1 MAGLKWL
8 EGNRLQI
15 TPPKRTKK
23 ITGTRFATIL
33 GLNPWS
39 TAFEMW
45 CAITKTFE
53 LPFEDTIYTIAGKTI
68 EPKQAEYMKKS
79 YGMDLI
85 TPTDRYGADYFNKTW
100 GDFFP
105 DSKHLGGMWDFLGV
119 DENGVVDTVLEM
131 KTTKR
136 IEDWQN
142 DAPEYYALQA
152 ALYAYLLG
160 VDNVVMVASFLE
172 EKDYADPSKYVPN
185 VKNTITVE
193 FKVSE
198 RYPDFAEKVAQVE
211 QWWADYVD
219 TGISPVFDEKKDAEI
234 LKALRTHNL
243 TPDTDIDALIAEAEG
258 LKTEVDKATA
268 AIADKEKR
276 LKEINDIIKEHAMK
290 QFRPGDKKVEVK
302 GATYTWAISRSE
314 TTTIDIPVDGTIYV
328 LGGKDGNKRATVM
341 TLNGR
346 DLVLGKNWE
355 LPDLSGAPVAAGKV
369 ELAPMTCTFMVL

>member
-1 MAGLKWL
+1 MADIKWL
-8 EGNRLQI
+8 EDNRLQI
-15 TPPKRTKK
+15 APPKRTKK

-39 TAFEMW
+39 TEFEMW

-53 LPFEDTIYTIAGKTI
+53 LPFEDTIYTKAGKTI

-85 TPTDRYGADYFNKTW
+85 TPTDRYGEDYFNKTW

-105 DSKHLGGMWDFLGV
+105 ENKHLGGMWDFLGV
-119 DENGVVDTVLEM
+119 DENGEVDTVLEM

-160 VDNVVMVASFLE
+160 VDNVIMVASFLD
-172 EKDYADPSKYVPN
+172 EKDYADPSKYTPN
-185 VKNTITVE
+185 INNTITVE

-198 RYPDFAEKVAQVE
+198 RYPDFAEKVAKVE
-211 QWWADYVD
+211 AWWSSYVE
-219 TGISPVFDEKKDAEI
+219 TGFSPVFDEKKDAEI

-243 TPDTDIDALIAEAEG
+243 TPDTDINALIAEAEG
-258 LKTEVDKATA
+258 LKGEVDKATA
-268 AIADKEKR
+268 AISDKEKR

-302 GATYTWAISRSE
+302 GSTYTWAISRSE
-314 TTTIDIPVDGTIYV
+314 TTTIDKKALEADGLLDKYQKKSEQYRMTI
-328 LGGKDGNKRATVM
+328 
-341 TLNGR
+341 
-346 DLVLGKNWE
+346 E
-355 LPDLSGAPVAAGKV
+355 
-369 ELAPMTCTFMVL
+369 

>member
-1 MAGLKWL
+1 MADIKWL
-8 EGNRLQI
+8 EGNRIQI
-15 TPPKRTKK
+15 APPKRTKK

-105 DSKHLGGMWDFLGV
+105 DSPHLGGMWDYLGV
-119 DENGVVDTVLEM
+119 DEEGKVDTVLEM

-314 TTTIDIPVDGTIYV
+314 TTTIDKKALEADGLLDKYQKKTEQF
-328 LGGKDGNKRATVM
+328 RMTV
-341 TLNGR
+341 
-346 DLVLGKNWE
+346 K
-355 LPDLSGAPVAAGKV
+355 
-369 ELAPMTCTFMVL
+369 

>member
-1 MAGLKWL
+1 MKWL
-8 EGNRLQI
+8 DSNQIQI

-23 ITGTRFATIL
+23 VTGTRFATIL

-39 TAFEMW
+39 TPFEMW
-45 CAITKTFE
+45 CAITKTYE
-53 LPFEDTIYTIAGKTI
+53 KPFEDTIYTIAGKTI

-105 DSKHLGGMWDFLGV
+105 ENPYFGGMWDYLGV
-119 DENGVVDTVLEM
+119 NEDGEVDTVLEM

-160 VDNVVMVASFLE
+160 VDNVIMVASFLD

-185 VKNTITVE
+185 IKNTITVE

-198 RYPDFAEKVAQVE
+198 RYPDFERMVAEVKSWWGEYVAG
-211 QWWADYVD
+211 
-219 TGISPVFDEKKDAEI
+219 GISPVYDEKKDAEI
-234 LKALRTHNL
+234 LAALRTHNL
-243 TPDTDIDALIAEAEG
+243 TPDTDIDSLIKEAEG
-258 LKTEVDKATA
+258 LKTEVDKATN

-290 QFRPGDKKVEVK
+290 QFRDGDKKVEIK
-302 GATYTWAISRSE
+302 GSTYTWTVSRSE
-314 TTTIDIPVDGTIYV
+314 TATIDKKALEADGLLEKYQ
-328 LGGKDGNKRATVM
+328 KKSEQYRMTV
-341 TLNGR
+341 
-346 DLVLGKNWE
+346 K
-355 LPDLSGAPVAAGKV
+355 
-369 ELAPMTCTFMVL
+369 

>member
-1 MAGLKWL
+1 MADIKWL

-15 TPPKRTKK
+15 DPPKRTKK

-39 TAFEMW
+39 TAFEIW

-53 LPFEDTIYTIAGKTI
+53 LPFEDTIYTVAGKTI

-243 TPDTDIDALIAEAEG
+243 TPDTDIDTLIAEAEG

-314 TTTIDIPVDGTIYV
+314 TTTIDKKALEADGLLDKYQKKTEQF
-328 LGGKDGNKRATVM
+328 RMTV
-341 TLNGR
+341 
-346 DLVLGKNWE
+346 K
-355 LPDLSGAPVAAGKV
+355 
-369 ELAPMTCTFMVL
+369 

>member
-1 MAGLKWL
+1 MEWLDSKQLK
-8 EGNRLQI
+8 I

-105 DSKHLGGMWDFLGV
+105 DSKHLGGMWDYLGV
-119 DENGVVDTVLEM
+119 DEDGKVDTVLEM

-172 EKDYADPSKYVPN
+172 EKDYADPSKFVPN

-198 RYPDFAEKVAQVE
+198 RYPDFAQKVAQVE

-243 TPDTDIDALIAEAEG
+243 TPDTDIDALISEAEG

-276 LKEINDIIKEHAMK
+276 LKEISDIIKEHAMK

-302 GATYTWAISRSE
+302 GSTYTWAISRSE
-314 TTTIDIPVDGTIYV
+314 TTTIDKKALEADGLLDKYQKKTEQF
-328 LGGKDGNKRATVM
+328 RMTV
-341 TLNGR
+341 
-346 DLVLGKNWE
+346 K
-355 LPDLSGAPVAAGKV
+355 
-369 ELAPMTCTFMVL
+369 

>member
-1 MAGLKWL
+1 MEWLDSKQLK
-8 EGNRLQI
+8 I

-53 LPFEDTIYTIAGKTI
+53 LPFEDTIYTVAGKTI

-105 DSKHLGGMWDFLGV
+105 ENKHLGGMWDYLGV
-119 DENGVVDTVLEM
+119 DEDGKVDTVLEM

-172 EKDYADPSKYVPN
+172 EKDYADPSKFVPN

-198 RYPDFAEKVAQVE
+198 RYPDFAQKVAQVE

-243 TPDTDIDALIAEAEG
+243 TPGTDIDALISEAEG

-302 GATYTWAISRSE
+302 GSTYTWAISRSE
-314 TTTIDIPVDGTIYV
+314 TTTIDKKALEADGLLDKYQKKTEQFR
-328 LGGKDGNKRATVM
+328 LTV
-341 TLNGR
+341 
-346 DLVLGKNWE
+346 K
-355 LPDLSGAPVAAGKV
+355 
-369 ELAPMTCTFMVL
+369 

>member
-1 MAGLKWL
+1 MEWLDSKQLK
-8 EGNRLQI
+8 I

-23 ITGTRFATIL
+23 VTGTRFATIL

-53 LPFEDTIYTIAGKTI
+53 LPFEETIYTAAGKAI
-68 EPKQAEYMKKS
+68 EPKQADYMKKS

-105 DSKHLGGMWDFLGV
+105 ESPHLGGMWDYLGV

-160 VDNVVMVASFLE
+160 VDNVIMVASFLD

-185 VKNTITVE
+185 IKNTITVE

-243 TPDTDIDALIAEAEG
+243 TPDTDINALIAEAES

-276 LKEINDIIKEHAMK
+276 LKEVNEIIKEHALK

-302 GATYTWAISRSE
+302 GATYTWSISRSE
-314 TTTIDIPVDGTIYV
+314 TTTIDKKALEADGLLDKYQKKTEQY
-328 LGGKDGNKRATVM
+328 RMTV
-341 TLNGR
+341 
-346 DLVLGKNWE
+346 K
-355 LPDLSGAPVAAGKV
+355 
-369 ELAPMTCTFMVL
+369 

>member
-1 MAGLKWL
+1 MADIKWL

-15 TPPKRTKK
+15 DPPKRTKK

-53 LPFEDTIYTIAGKTI
+53 LPFEDTIYTVAGKTI

-314 TTTIDIPVDGTIYV
+314 TTTIDKKALEADGLLDKYQKKTEQF
-328 LGGKDGNKRATVM
+328 RMTV
-341 TLNGR
+341 
-346 DLVLGKNWE
+346 K
-355 LPDLSGAPVAAGKV
+355 
-369 ELAPMTCTFMVL
+369 

>member
-1 MAGLKWL
+1 MKWL
-8 EGNRLQI
+8 DSNQIQI

-23 ITGTRFATIL
+23 VTGTRFATIL

-39 TAFEMW
+39 TPFEMW
-45 CAITKTFE
+45 CAITKTYE
-53 LPFEDTIYTIAGKTI
+53 KPFEDTIYTVAGKTI

-85 TPTDRYGADYFNKTW
+85 TPADRYGEDYFNETW

-105 DSKHLGGMWDFLGV
+105 ENPILGGMWDYLGV
-119 DENGVVDTVLEM
+119 DENGTVDTVLEM

-136 IEDWQN
+136 IEDWLN

-160 VDNVVMVASFLE
+160 VDNVIMVASFLE

-185 VKNTITVE
+185 IKNTITVE

-198 RYPDFAEKVAQVE
+198 RYPDFERMVAEVKS
-211 QWWADYVD
+211 WWGEYVNG
-219 TGISPVFDEKKDAEI
+219 GISPVYDEKKDAEI
-234 LKALRTHNL
+234 LAALRTHNL
-243 TPDTDIDALIAEAEG
+243 TPDTDIDALIKEAEG
-258 LKTEVDKATA
+258 LKTEVDKAAT

-290 QFRPGDKKVEVK
+290 QFRDGDKKVEIK
-302 GATYTWAISRSE
+302 GSTYTWTVFRSE
-314 TTTIDIPVDGTIYV
+314 TATIDKKALEADGLLEKYQ
-328 LGGKDGNKRATVM
+328 KRSEQYRMTV
-341 TLNGR
+341 
-346 DLVLGKNWE
+346 K
-355 LPDLSGAPVAAGKV
+355 
-369 ELAPMTCTFMVL
+369 

>member
-1 MAGLKWL
+1 MKWL
-8 EGNRLQI
+8 DSNQIQI

-23 ITGTRFATIL
+23 VTGTRFATIL

-39 TAFEMW
+39 TPFEMW
-45 CAITKTFE
+45 CAITKTYE
-53 LPFEDTIYTIAGKTI
+53 KPFEDTIYTIAGKTI

-85 TPTDRYGADYFNKTW
+85 TPTDRYGEDYFNKTW

-105 DSKHLGGMWDFLGV
+105 ENPHFGGMWDYLGV
-119 DENGVVDTVLEM
+119 NENGEVDTVLEM

-152 ALYAYLLG
+152 ALYAYLHG
-160 VDNVVMVASFLE
+160 VDNVIMVASFLD

-185 VKNTITVE
+185 IKNTITVE

-198 RYPDFAEKVAQVE
+198 RYPDFERMVSEVKS
-211 QWWADYVD
+211 WWGEYV
-219 TGISPVFDEKKDAEI
+219 TGGISPVYDEKKDAEI
-234 LKALRTHNL
+234 LAALRTHNL
-243 TPDTDIDALIAEAEG
+243 TPDTDIDALIKEAES
-258 LKTEVDKATA
+258 LKTEVDKAAT

-290 QFRPGDKKVEVK
+290 QFRDGDKKVEIK
-302 GATYTWAISRSE
+302 GSTYTWTVSRSE
-314 TTTIDIPVDGTIYV
+314 TSTIDKKALEADGLLEKYQ
-328 LGGKDGNKRATVM
+328 KKSEQYRMTV
-341 TLNGR
+341 
-346 DLVLGKNWE
+346 K
-355 LPDLSGAPVAAGKV
+355 
-369 ELAPMTCTFMVL
+369 

>member
-1 MAGLKWL
+1 MADIKWL

-15 TPPKRTKK
+15 DPPKRTKK

-45 CAITKTFE
+45 CAITKTYE
-53 LPFEDTIYTIAGKTI
+53 KPFEDTIYTVAGKTI
-68 EPKQAEYMKKS
+68 EPKQADYMKKS

-85 TPTDRYGADYFNKTW
+85 TPTDRYGADYFNKMW

-105 DSKHLGGMWDFLGV
+105 DNPRLGGMWDFLGV

-142 DAPEYYALQA
+142 DVPEYYALQA

-160 VDNVVMVASFLE
+160 VDNVIMVASFLE
-172 EKDYADPSKYVPN
+172 EKDYNDPAKFVPN
-185 VKNTITVE
+185 IKNTITVE

-198 RYPDFAEKVAQVE
+198 RYPDFAEKVATVE
-211 QWWADYVD
+211 KWWADYVD
-219 TGISPVFDEKKDAEI
+219 TGVSPAFDEKKDAEI

-243 TPDTDIDALIAEAEG
+243 TQDTDITALIAEAES

-276 LKEINDIIKEHAMK
+276 LKEVNDIIKEHAMK
-290 QFRPGDKKVEVK
+290 QFREGDKKVEVK
-302 GATYTWAISRSE
+302 GSTYTWTVSRSE
-314 TTTIDIPVDGTIYV
+314 TTTINKKALEADGLLEKYQTKTEQY
-328 LGGKDGNKRATVM
+328 RMTV
-341 TLNGR
+341 
-346 DLVLGKNWE
+346 K
-355 LPDLSGAPVAAGKV
+355 
-369 ELAPMTCTFMVL
+369 

>member
-1 MAGLKWL
+1 MADIKWL

-15 TPPKRTKK
+15 DPPKRTKK

-53 LPFEDTIYTIAGKTI
+53 LPFEDTIYTVAGKTI

-160 VDNVVMVASFLE
+160 VDNVIMVASFLE

-314 TTTIDIPVDGTIYV
+314 TTTIDKKALEADGLLDKYQKKTEQF
-328 LGGKDGNKRATVM
+328 RMTV
-341 TLNGR
+341 
-346 DLVLGKNWE
+346 K
-355 LPDLSGAPVAAGKV
+355 
-369 ELAPMTCTFMVL
+369 

>member
-1 MAGLKWL
+1 MKWL
-8 EGNRLQI
+8 DSKQIQI

-23 ITGTRFATIL
+23 VTGTRFATIL

-39 TAFEMW
+39 TPFEAW
-45 CAITKTFE
+45 CAITKTYE
-53 LPFEDTIYTIAGKTI
+53 MPFEDTIYTIAGKTI

-105 DSKHLGGMWDFLGV
+105 ESPHLGGMWDYLGV
-119 DENGVVDTVLEM
+119 DEEGKVDTVLEM

-160 VDNVVMVASFLE
+160 VDNVIMVASFLE
-172 EKDYADPSKYVPN
+172 EKDYTDPSKFVPN
-185 VKNTITVE
+185 IKNTITVE

-211 QWWADYVD
+211 QWWADHVD
-219 TGISPVFDEKKDAEI
+219 AGISPVFDEKKDAEI

-290 QFRPGDKKVEVK
+290 QFRPGDKKIEVK
-302 GATYTWAISRSE
+302 GSTYTWAISRSE
-314 TTTIDIPVDGTIYV
+314 TTTIDKKALEADGLLEKYQTKTEQY
-328 LGGKDGNKRATVM
+328 RMTV
-341 TLNGR
+341 
-346 DLVLGKNWE
+346 K
-355 LPDLSGAPVAAGKV
+355 
-369 ELAPMTCTFMVL
+369 